1 MSKLDSIKRFFIAIC
16 TVILA
21 GGSLGVLG
29 TLVSPSVASAA
40 TPITLYASPNGTGTC
55 TSSSSPCSLSTAI
68 TTAGGSAY
76 SGDAVTIELIH
87 GSGAA
92 CSTGSVCTFDGNFG
106 ASTGDEAGLIIE
118 GTGTG
123 SDSSAAS
130 VLEGL
135 GRRGVATFSDYAF
148 VVFAVTLDNVTVTG
162 SSYVSRFSGGID
174 NSGGTMTV
182 TDSTIEGNGGGG
194 IFTSGNM
201 TIVDSTISGN
211 SATYGGGIYADGN
224 TTIVDSTIGGNRA
237 FYGGGIYNDAGSSF
251 LYGNTTIVDSTIGRN
266 AAVLGSGIYN
276 PHSRYASVTVAGSIV
291 ADNIATVSGSI
302 AAGSGNCYNS
312 VVDAGYNLSNGT
324 SCGFGSTTTTSASSV
339 PDIDLGTL
347 ANNGGTTET
356 IAIPGLSPAA
366 AFITSNGGLVN
377 LCSDTSYT
385 TFSGYVANLSVD
397 QRGVSRPA
405 DGCSA
410 GAYEQPVFGDVY
422 TPINPQILVDTRCIS
437 LSRPVYI
444 TSSYCAYL
452 PPANSE
458 LTTLVTGHSAEN
470 VTVTGVDGVPLTAT
484 AVAINV
490 TAVNMTSNGYLDIY
504 PQGFLP
510 SSVHSLSWTAGSGVV
525 TNLVTVPVNTS
536 NGEITIANGGGGSVD
551 YVVDIEGYYAPAGNT
566 SAGLYN
572 PVAPSRLVDTRCS
585 ETSPPGYITSSY
597 CASLPSTNSNLTTL
611 GTGQIENVTVTGV
624 AGIPSSGVSAVVL
637 NLTAIE
643 PTHSGY
649 LTIFP
654 TGATKAVVSAV
665 DFNAGET
672 IANSVMAKVG
682 SNGQISVYN
691 FLGNV
696 NFALDVS
703 GYYTNGS
710 SSSQTGLLFNSVNPE
725 NLPSANTTLT
735 AVLSSDPVVVQVAGE
750 ANVPTDATAVVGNL
764 TATDSTGSGYL
775 TAYAGGTT
783 LSTSDVDFSAG
794 STNANMV
801 VSGLTSS
808 GGLNIINGGGHKVNV
823 LFDVSGYFAPATA

>member
-55 TSSSSPCSLSTAI
+55 ASGSSPCSLATAI
-68 TTAGGSAY
+68 STAGGSTY
-76 SGDAVTIELIH
+76 SGDAVTIALEH
-87 GSGAA
+87 SSGSQ
-92 CSTGSVCTFDGNFG
+92 CSTGSVCTFDGDFV
-106 ASTGDEAGLIIE
+106 ASTWSEASLTIA
-118 GTGTG
+118 GTG
-123 SDSSAAS
+123 DSSAAS
-130 VLEGL
+130 VLNG
-135 GRRGVATFSDYAF
+135 GGAGTTFSNDTSNAL
-148 VVFAVTLDNVTVTG
+148 AVTLDDVTVTG
-162 SSYVSRFSGGID
+162 GGYNSYSDIGGGIS
-174 NSGGTMTV
+174 NLGTATIV
-182 TDSTIEGNGGGG
+182 DSTIEGNMGGG
-194 IFTSGNM
+194 IFAGGNT

-211 SATYGGGIYADGN
+211 SAAYGGGISTFGN
-224 TTIVDSTIGGNRA
+224 TTIVDSTISGNSA
-237 FYGGGIYNDAGSSF
+237 AYGGGIYNETGNSF
-251 LYGNTTIVDSTIGRN
+251 ISVNTTIVDSTISGN
-266 AAVLGSGIYN
+266 TATFGSGIYN
-276 PHSRYASVTVAGSIV
+276 PYSEYASVTIAGSIV
-291 ADNIATVSGSI
+291 ADHID
-302 AAGSGNCYNS
+302 SGNCHGIII
-312 VVDAGYNLSNGT
+312 DAGYNLSNGT

-347 ANNGGTTET
+347 ANNVGMSRYTKT
-356 IAIPGLSPAA
+356 IAISGLSPAA

-377 LCSDTSYT
+377 LCSDASYT

-422 TPINPQILVDTRCIS
+422 TPINPQILADTRCIS

-536 NGEITIANGGGGSVD
+536 NGEITITNGGGGSVD

-710 SSSQTGLLFNSVNPE
+710 SSSQTGLLFNSVTPE
-725 NLPSANTTLT
+725 NLPNVNATLT
-735 AVLSSDPVVVQVAGE
+735 VVLSSDPVVVQVAGE

-775 TAYAGGTT
+775 TAYAGGTAP
-783 LSTSDVDFSAG
+783 STSDVDFSAG